1 MTEIIYNILFN
12 LTDFIN
18 DNYYYSFLLYFI
30 ISICFFTL
38 SLPGGMIILIS
49 SGFFFGFFGG
59 FLINILSI
67 SFGSLIFII
76 FSKTI
81 LSKLFEKYYIKFS
94 DKLDNFIKNSSYE
107 YLILIRLIIGPPLIF
122 QNICISLLDISKI
135 KIFISTLIGFS
146 PLMLLFSYTGSYA
159 SNLIELKSFTFSNI
173 FSSEI
178 LIILFSLILL
188 IFLRI
193 YFKK

>member
-18 DNYYYSFLLYFI
+18 NNYYSSFLLYFI

-38 SLPGGMIILIS
+38 SLPGGIIILIS
-49 SGFFFGFFGG
+49 SGFFFGFLEG
-59 FLINILSI
+59 FIINILSI

-81 LSKLFEKYYIKFS
+81 LSKLFEKYYNKYS
-94 DKLDNFIKNSSYE
+94 DKLTDFIKNSSYE
-107 YLILIRLIIGPPLIF
+107 YLILLRLIIGPPLIF
-122 QNICISLLDISKI
+122 QNICISLLNISKT
-135 KIFISTLIGFS
+135 KILISSVIGFT
-146 PLMLLFSYTGSYA
+146 PIMLLFSYFGSYA
-159 SNLIELKSFTFSNI
+159 SNLIELKAFTFSSI
-173 FSSEI
+173 FTPEI
-178 LIILFSLILL
+178 LITIGLFIFL

>member
-18 DNYYYSFLLYFI
+18 NNYYSSFLLYFI

-38 SLPGGMIILIS
+38 SLPGGIIILIS
-49 SGFFFGFFGG
+49 SGFFFGFLEG
-59 FLINILSI
+59 FIINILSI
-67 SFGSLIFII
+67 SLGSLIFII

-81 LSKLFEKYYIKFS
+81 LSKLFEKYYNKYS
-94 DKLDNFIKNSSYE
+94 DKLTDFIKNSSYE
-107 YLILIRLIIGPPLIF
+107 YLILLRLIIGPPLIF
-122 QNICISLLDISKI
+122 QNICISLLNISKT
-135 KIFISTLIGFS
+135 KILISSLIGFT
-146 PLMLLFSYTGSYA
+146 PIMLLFSYFGSYA
-159 SNLIELKSFTFSNI
+159 SNLIELKAFTFSSI
-173 FSSEI
+173 FTPEI
-178 LIILFSLILL
+178 LITIGLFIFL

>member
-18 DNYYYSFLLYFI
+18 NNYYSSFLLYFI

-38 SLPGGMIILIS
+38 SLPGGIIILIS
-49 SGFFFGFFGG
+49 SGFFFGFLEG
-59 FLINILSI
+59 FIINILSI

-81 LSKLFEKYYIKFS
+81 LSKLFEKYYNKFS
-94 DKLDNFIKNSSYE
+94 DKLTDFVKNSSYE
-107 YLILIRLIIGPPLIF
+107 YLILLRLIIGPPLIF
-122 QNICISLLDISKI
+122 QNICISLLNISKT
-135 KIFISTLIGFS
+135 KILISSVIGFT
-146 PLMLLFSYTGSYA
+146 PIMLLFSYFGSYA
-159 SNLIELKSFTFSNI
+159 SNLIELKAFTFSSI
-173 FSSEI
+173 FSPEI
-178 LIILFSLILL
+178 LIIISLFIFL

>member
-59 FLINILSI
+59 FLINIFSI
-67 SFGSLIFII
+67 SFGSLLFIVL
-76 FSKTI
+76 SKTI
-81 LSKLFEKYYIKFS
+81 LQKLFQKYYIKFS
-94 DKLDNFIKNSSYE
+94 DQLNDFIKNSSYE
-107 YLILIRLIIGPPLIF
+107 YLILLRLLIGSPLIL
-122 QNICISLLDISKI
+122 QNICISLLNISKT
-135 KIFISTLIGFS
+135 KTFISSVIGFT
-146 PLMLLFSYTGSYA
+146 PLMLLLSYAGSYA
-159 SNLIELKSFTFSNI
+159 SNLIELKSLTFSNI
-173 FSSEI
+173 LTQEI
-178 LIILFSLILL
+178 LFIIFLL
-188 IFLRI
+188 IFLILLRI

>member
-18 DNYYYSFLLYFI
+18 NNYYSSFLLYFI

-38 SLPGGMIILIS
+38 SLPGGIIILIS
-49 SGFFFGFFGG
+49 SGFFFGFLEG
-59 FLINILSI
+59 FIINILSI

-81 LSKLFEKYYIKFS
+81 LSKLFEKYYNKFS
-94 DKLDNFIKNSSYE
+94 DKLTDFVKNSSYE
-107 YLILIRLIIGPPLIF
+107 YLILLRLIIGPPLIF
-122 QNICISLLDISKI
+122 QNICISLLNISKT
-135 KIFISTLIGFS
+135 KILFSSVIGFT
-146 PLMLLFSYTGSYA
+146 PTMLLFSYFGSYV
-159 SNLIELKSFTFSNI
+159 SNLIELKTFTFSSI
-173 FSSEI
+173 FSPEI
-178 LIILFSLILL
+178 LIIIGLFIFLI
-188 IFLRI
+188 ILRI

>member
-18 DNYYYSFLLYFI
+18 NNYYYSFLLYFI

-38 SLPGGMIILIS
+38 SLPGGIIILIS
-49 SGFFFGFFGG
+49 SGFFFGFLEG
-59 FLINILSI
+59 FIINILSI
-67 SFGSLIFII
+67 SLGSLIFII

-81 LSKLFEKYYIKFS
+81 LSKLFEKYYNKYS
-94 DKLDNFIKNSSYE
+94 DKLTDFIKNSSYE
-107 YLILIRLIIGPPLIF
+107 YLILLRLIIGPPLIF
-122 QNICISLLDISKI
+122 QNICISLLNISKT
-135 KIFISTLIGFS
+135 KILISSVIGFT
-146 PLMLLFSYTGSYA
+146 PIMLLFSYFGSYA
-159 SNLIELKSFTFSNI
+159 SNLIELKAFTFSII
-173 FSSEI
+173 FTPEI
-178 LIILFSLILL
+178 LITIGLFIFL

>member
-18 DNYYYSFLLYFI
+18 NNYYSSFLLYFI

-38 SLPGGMIILIS
+38 SLPGGIIILIS
-49 SGFFFGFFGG
+49 SGFFFGFLEG
-59 FLINILSI
+59 FIINILSI
-67 SFGSLIFII
+67 SLGSLIFII

-81 LSKLFEKYYIKFS
+81 LSKLFEKYYNKFS
-94 DKLDNFIKNSSYE
+94 DKLTDFVKNSSYE
-107 YLILIRLIIGPPLIF
+107 YLILLRLVIGPPLIF
-122 QNICISLLDISKI
+122 QNICISLLNISKT
-135 KIFISTLIGFS
+135 KILFSSVIGFT
-146 PLMLLFSYTGSYA
+146 PTMLLFSYFGSYV
-159 SNLIELKSFTFSNI
+159 SNLIELKTFTFSSI

-178 LIILFSLILL
+178 LIIIGLFIFLI
-188 IFLRI
+188 ILRI

>member
-18 DNYYYSFLLYFI
+18 NNYYSSFLLYFI

-38 SLPGGMIILIS
+38 SLPGGIIILIS
-49 SGFFFGFFGG
+49 SGFFFGFLEG
-59 FLINILSI
+59 FIINILSI

-81 LSKLFEKYYIKFS
+81 LSKLFEKYYNKFS
-94 DKLDNFIKNSSYE
+94 DKLTDFVKNSSYE
-107 YLILIRLIIGPPLIF
+107 YLILLRLVIGPPLIF
-122 QNICISLLDISKI
+122 QNICISLLNISKT
-135 KIFISTLIGFS
+135 KILFSSIIGFT
-146 PLMLLFSYTGSYA
+146 PTMLLFSYFGSYV
-159 SNLIELKSFTFSNI
+159 SNLIELKTFTFSSI

-178 LIILFSLILL
+178 LIIIGLFIFLI
-188 IFLRI
+188 ILRI

>member
-18 DNYYYSFLLYFI
+18 NNYYYSFLLYFI

-38 SLPGGMIILIS
+38 SLPGGIIILIS
-49 SGFFFGFFGG
+49 SGFFFGFLEG
-59 FLINILSI
+59 FIINILSI

-81 LSKLFEKYYIKFS
+81 FNKLFEKYYNKFS
-94 DKLDNFIKNSSYE
+94 DKLTDFVKNSSYE
-107 YLILIRLIIGPPLIF
+107 YLILLRLVIGPPIIF
-122 QNICISLLDISKI
+122 QNICISLLNISKT
-135 KIFISTLIGFS
+135 KILFSSVIGFT
-146 PLMLLFSYTGSYA
+146 PTMLLFSYFGSYV
-159 SNLIELKSFTFSNI
+159 SNLIELKTFTFSSI
-173 FSSEI
+173 FSPEI
-178 LIILFSLILL
+178 LIIIGLFIFLI
-188 IFLRI
+188 ILRI

>member
-38 SLPGGMIILIS
+38 SLPGGMIIFIS

-59 FLINILSI
+59 FLINIFSI

-81 LSKLFEKYYIKFS
+81 LSRLFEKYYIKFS

-122 QNICISLLDISKI
+122 QNICISLLNIAKTKI
-135 KIFISTLIGFS
+135 LISTFIGFT
-146 PLMLLFSYTGSYA
+146 PLMLLFSYIGSYA
-159 SNLIELKSFTFSNI
+159 SSLIELKSFTFSSI
-173 FSSEI
+173 FSPEI
-178 LIILFSLILL
+178 LFTIGLL
-188 IFLRI
+188 IFLIVLRI

>member
-18 DNYYYSFLLYFI
+18 NNYYSSFLLYFI

-38 SLPGGMIILIS
+38 SLPGGIIILIS
-49 SGFFFGFFGG
+49 SGFFFGFLGG
-59 FLINILSI
+59 FIINILSI

-81 LSKLFEKYYIKFS
+81 LSKLFEKYYNKFS
-94 DKLDNFIKNSSYE
+94 DKLTDFVKNSSYE
-107 YLILIRLIIGPPLIF
+107 YLILLRLVIGPPLIF
-122 QNICISLLDISKI
+122 QNICISLLNISKT
-135 KIFISTLIGFS
+135 KILFSSVIGFT
-146 PLMLLFSYTGSYA
+146 PTMLLFSYFGSYV
-159 SNLIELKSFTFSNI
+159 SNLIELKTFTFSNI
-173 FSSEI
+173 FSPEI
-178 LIILFSLILL
+178 LIIIGLFIFLI
-188 IFLRI
+188 ILRI